1 MVMTAYMIFDIAT
14 TCREMQ
20 LMQTQLQL
28 QNPKN
33 LDVAAAIAIAS
44 HKFKP

>member
-1 MVMTAYMIFDIAT
+1 MIFDIAT

-20 LMQTQLQL
+20 LMRTQLQL

-44 HKFKP
+44 HNFKP